1 MSTPRYERCGC
12 SESCSRGCQPRRRR
26 DAGRSCHRVRTR
38 QRHYCGCHTVSE
50 PAGIGT
56 PLLMPQ
62 RRCQSSPAGDTER
75 FDGRP
80 KRSRRTSSV
89 RRCEFADIGYV
100 RELSRRKDSLRGQP
114 HVSCRPADPRRHLR
128 CAGGLD
134 HGNRA
139 LTGEYRDVLG
149 RPAHRARDAR
159 LVPHLLDTTASN
171 ESRLL
176 GGTALRVLGRR
187 LQSPTRPVS

>member
-1 MSTPRYERCGC
+1 MRQMFVACGAPC
-12 SESCSRGCQPRRRR
+12 RAVHDHNLITSVALGVRQGRTGARHRFGASPVQPLASSQRDRAGSPSGAQLADRPTADGTIADGRRPTAPSRAPADADESAFRACHW
-26 DAGRSCHRVRTR
+26 GRS
-38 QRHYCGCHTVSE
+38 G
-50 PAGIGT
+50 
-56 PLLMPQ
+56 
-62 RRCQSSPAGDTER
+62 
-75 FDGRP
+75 
-80 KRSRRTSSV
+80 SR
-89 RRCEFADIGYV
+89 
-100 RELSRRKDSLRGQP
+100 RGQP

-134 HGNRA
+134 HGNLT

-159 LVPHLLDTTASN
+159 LVPHLLDTTASI